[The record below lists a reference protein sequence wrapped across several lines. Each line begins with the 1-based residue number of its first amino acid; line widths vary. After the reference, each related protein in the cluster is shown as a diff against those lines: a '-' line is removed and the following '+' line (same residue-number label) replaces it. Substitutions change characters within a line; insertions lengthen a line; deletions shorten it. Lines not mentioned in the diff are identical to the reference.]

1 MKQGYVYIDFDNWEY
16 FIDEKTGV
24 GVVVHTWIPDDEETE
39 QVHDYTEPQ
48 TNVYIVPKDK
58 VGNKNWHSDMYEI
71 NKEGA

>member
-24 GVVVHTWIPDDEETE
+24 GVVVNSFYEEEHE
-39 QVHDYTEPQ
+39 QPQ

-58 VGNKNWHSDMYEI
+58 VGNNDWHSDMYEI